1 MSIERWSCIF
11 LSLVLSGCAS
21 SGGNTVKPVSASAVA
36 LDDAQVRSTLVGNK
50 LNNVGTSGLPYSLS
64 FNADGTE
71 IFQMS
76 GKQPETEYWTVKDG
90 VICFTSPK
98 IPKECYRLK
107 KDKDDYWLVHP
118 QTGAVHYHYT
128 LTPQ

>member
-1 MSIERWSCIF
+1 MSIERWICIF

>member
-1 MSIERWSCIF
+1 MNIERWSCLF
-11 LSLVLSGCAS
+11 LVLALSGCAT
-21 SGGNTVKPVSASAVA
+21 SGGNTVKPVSPSAVA
-36 LDDAQVRSTLVGNK
+36 LDDEQVRSTLVGNK
-50 LNNVGTSGLPYSLS
+50 LNNIGPSGLPYTLS

-71 IFQMS
+71 IFTLS
-76 GKQPETEYWTVKDG
+76 GKPPETEYWTVKEG

>member
-1 MSIERWSCIF
+1 MSIERWICIF
-11 LSLVLSGCAS
+11 LSLVLSGCTS